1 MLAMPYT
8 TDALVASPSSLS
20 PDAPAAAAPLHPQSI
35 GSVMTRD
42 VPVSREDETLGALR
56 TSLLGQHFQ
65 AVEHVFVV
73 GPDGEFCGALAMA
86 QVLAGA
92 AQDVVRDHM
101 RRDWPRIAPGLDRER
116 AANMALDA
124 DAASLAVCAGDGR
137 FLGAVTAGAL
147 MTILREE
154 HLEDLHHMAGIL
166 GKSQRARD
174 ALTASPLRRALFRLP
189 WLAVGIAG
197 CAGATAVMARF
208 EEALAANITVTFFV
222 PAIVYLADA
231 VGTQSE
237 AVAVRGL
244 SLVRT
249 PVRRLLAGE
258 MGTGALIGGALA
270 TLAFGLVWASFGEI
284 RLAATVALS
293 VFGAS
298 TVATLVGSVLPSAF
312 DWLDYDPAL
321 CAGPVGTVIQ
331 DVLSLLIYFSI
342 ASMLVF

>member
-1 MLAMPYT
+1 MC
-8 TDALVASPSSLS
+8 
-20 PDAPAAAAPLHPQSI
+20 
-35 GSVMTRD
+35 R
-42 VPVSREDETLGALR
+42 SRERTKRWALR
-56 TSLLGQHFQ
+56 TTSSASTSRRSSTSSSSARTANFAALSPWHKCSQ
-65 AVEHVFVV
+65 
-73 GPDGEFCGALAMA
+73 GPRRMSCATTCTARLASY
-86 QVLAGA
+86 
-92 AQDVVRDHM
+92 R
-101 RRDWPRIAPGLDRER
+101 PGLDRER

-147 MTILREE
+147 MTILRESTLRICTIWPAFSASRSARAMPSP
-154 HLEDLHHMAGIL
+154 HRRSAVHCSACL
-166 GKSQRARD
+166 GSPSDRRVCRRHGCHA
-174 ALTASPLRRALFRLP
+174 PLR
-189 WLAVGIAG
+189 G
-197 CAGATAVMARF
+197 GARRQYHGD
-208 EEALAANITVTFFV
+208 IFV

-258 MGTGALIGGALA
+258 MGTGADRRGPGNARLR
-270 TLAFGLVWASFGEI
+270 TGLGELWRI